1 MASFS
6 SPFALVLISSG
17 FILFVLLSCL
27 SFYIVVGHVIDSRI
41 RWPHSTTPT
50 ARPLAFSTPA
60 AWQVVLTRSQ
70 WAFKSPQSLPPI
82 LPDSPMISAEVND
95 LLIMIVRDFVLTWY
109 KDISTSPSFPTTVSA
124 TLHSSIDRLLKIA
137 QSLDLATVIVKRIL
151 PKITSHVDQFRESEV
166 ALRGAKLERRLTES
180 EELDML
186 LASRYAGK
194 GGKLHPAVEN
204 LSSSFTKQAE
214 EAHLR
219 RLLDRALPSIL
230 PENDGRSQ
238 SVMIV
243 VREIAACSVLYPLM
257 DMFSDP
263 DFWNQIIDQLVGVH
277 PHAR

>member
-1 MASFS
+1 
-6 SPFALVLISSG
+6 
-17 FILFVLLSCL
+17 
-27 SFYIVVGHVIDSRI
+27 
-41 RWPHSTTPT
+41 
-50 ARPLAFSTPA
+50 
-60 AWQVVLTRSQ
+60 
-70 WAFKSPQSLPPI
+70 
-82 LPDSPMISAEVND
+82 MISAEVNA

-230 PENDGRSQ
+230 PENEGRSQ
-238 SVMIV
+238 AVMIV